1 MKTILIKLLSNSLG
15 DTIAIMPCVDYFI
28 ERSSDNVLL
37 QINKNFE
44 FLFRNS
50 FPKIKYFSEDMN
62 FDKKIDLVYN
72 HTKPLQTGYA
82 NQLGF
87 IDWSY
92 IRPKVD
98 SFTSDRPIKNKYV
111 SMSIHSTS
119 QLKYW
124 NHKDGISVQPLSP
137 NWSELSGMIR
147 KKGYTPVIIERD
159 EMFGLPPFRNGMPT
173 KAQKVFGISLLDT
186 MNYIHHSEFFIG
198 LSSGLS
204 WLAHAM
210 GKKVCMISNF
220 TEESHEFD
228 LSTNDYVRITNKSI
242 CHGCWNQVGKGLYFD
257 NEDWYWCPKHKGT
270 ERQFE
275 CHTSITPQM
284 VMDKINNWLNYE
296 K

>member
-1 MKTILIKLLSNSLG
+1 MKTILIRLLSNSLG
-15 DTIAIMPCVDYFI
+15 DTIGTIPCVNHFI
-28 ERSSDNVLL
+28 EQTNDNVLL

-50 FPKIKYFSEDMN
+50 YPKIKYFVDGMEY
-62 FDKKIDLVYN
+62 DKKIDLIYDHV
-72 HTKPLQTGYA
+72 KPLQTGYA

-87 IDWSY
+87 MNWSY
-92 IRPKVD
+92 LRPKVD
-98 SFTSDRPIKNKYV
+98 SFVSERPIKNKYV

-124 NHKDGISVQPLSP
+124 NHPNGASVQPVSP

-147 KKGYTPVIIERD
+147 KKGLTPVVIEKD
-159 EMFGLPPFRNGMPT
+159 EMFGVPPYRNGMPS
-173 KAQKVFGISLLDT
+173 KAQKIFGIPLIET

-204 WLAHAM
+204 WLSHAM

-220 TEESHEFD
+220 SEDSHEFD
-228 LSTNDYVRITNKSI
+228 LSTEDYIRVTNKTV
-242 CHGCWNQVGKGLYFD
+242 CHGCWNQVGKGLNFD
-257 NEDWYWCPKHKGT
+257 SGDWYWCPKHKGT

-284 VMDKINNWLNYE
+284 VMDRIKGWF
-296 K
+296 